1 MSNGNNKEMEK
12 TIRDW
17 GLPKTEY
24 MIQNQESIEFIFDE
38 NGPEKTKGQ
47 EEKYHCKDGDVK
59 FYLYDKLNKKPLF
72 TMGFHPMSSFGAEML
87 LKKEKVIK
95 LELLYVHEDFLR
107 KQGISTYYIRRLQ
120 KYASDEGVE
129 CIYVTAYTD
138 LEKFQNGIR
147 TNALNQSELEKFY
160 KRLSTDEMPI
170 VIS

>member
-1 MSNGNNKEMEK
+1 MEK

-47 EEKYHCKDGDVK
+47 EAKYHCRDGDVK
-59 FYLYDKLNKKPLF
+59 FYLYDKLNKKTLF
-72 TMGFHPMSSFGAEML
+72 SMDFHPMNSFVADSL

-107 KQGISTYYIRRLQ
+107 KQGISTYYIKRLK
-120 KYASDEGVE
+120 KYASDKGVE
-129 CIYVTAYTD
+129 CIYVTPYAD

-147 TNALNQSELEKFY
+147 TNALNQPELEGFY